1 MFAVPT
7 SPIISR
13 LLSLMFRLTAKIT
26 PAHSRTD
33 QPLLIFKR
41 HWTSL
46 LALIMPT
53 PSMIVQFTS
62 RILLTTLYKTIP
74 SLVQG
79 HGRGL
84 QSIHNVRVTN
94 PPAVLISVSHHHPA
108 VHPHPHRHLLLR
120 SPLVHYNHQVSQ
132 SLLHNNRHYLLCFHL
147 QAPALSPFIHLYHQ
161 QQVP

>member
-26 PAHSRTD
+26 PAHSRPD
-33 QPLLIFKR
+33 QPLPIFIR

-46 LALIMPT
+46 LALIIPR
-53 PSMIVQFTS
+53 PSMIVQLTS
-62 RILLTTLYKTIP
+62 HILLITLYNTIP

-84 QSIHNVRVTN
+84 QSILNVRVTN
-94 PPAVLISVSHHHPA
+94 PPAVLISVSRHLPALYRHHHLP
-108 VHPHPHRHLLLR
+108 LR

-132 SLLHNNRHYLLCFHL
+132 SLHHHNQCRHL
-147 QAPALSPFIHLYHQ
+147 
-161 QQVP
+161 